1 MKKRKILTLALT
13 ISLAATFAVLTIIC
27 FKPKAEKL
35 AYVFYEWFFK
45 EGQNE
50 ESRTEKYGS
59 VGKDTIY
66 VFGDG
71 KFQIMKLDYSKDLIM
86 HYDDG
91 KSEVSIISLITKYK
105 EKDGK
110 LYVMSELGY
119 GVVGKEENRCRIY
132 IKSSAKDSVKR
143 LENDE
148 CVKYLDSYDDF
159 SEEERAI
166 FYKMKNPFL
175 KRVKKVLYML

>member
-1 MKKRKILTLALT
+1 MKKT
-13 ISLAATFAVLTIIC
+13 IPFVLSISFAAVSVLIIIIC
-27 FKPKAEKL
+27 FKPKAEKF
-35 AYVFYEWFFK
+35 AYVLYEQFF
-45 EGQNE
+45 E
-50 ESRTEKYGS
+50 ERQSEKYGG

-91 KSEVSIISLITKYK
+91 KSEVSIISLITKYE
-105 EKDGK
+105 EKGGK

-119 GVVGKEENRCRIY
+119 GVVGKKENRCRIY

-148 CVKYLDSYDDF
+148 SVKYLESYNDF
-159 SEEERAI
+159 SEEEQEI
-166 FYKMKNPFL
+166 FYKMRNPFL
-175 KRVKKVLYML
+175 KRVKNYFNM